1 MTIYYILHT
10 IYQFHIYFVPK
21 KYQVHWYDYIL
32 YNKKYHKNS
41 GTIHS
46 ISSSNT
52 TYFIGMTIY
61 YIPKCYYYTILDY
74 ILYTI
79 YQFHIYFVP
88 KKYQVHWYDY
98 ILYNKKY
105 HKNSGTIHSISS
117 SNTTYFIG
125 MTIYYIP
132 KCYYYTILV

>member
-1 MTIYYILHT
+1 MLLLYY
-10 IYQFHIYFVPK
+10 
-21 KYQVHWYDYIL
+21 
-32 YNKKYHKNS
+32 
-41 GTIHS
+41 
-46 ISSSNT
+46 
-52 TYFIGMTIY
+52 IGMTIY
-61 YIPKCYYYTILDY
+61 Y

-117 SNTTYFIG
+117 SNTMYCS
-125 MTIYYIP
+125 TIFVVF
-132 KCYYYTILV
+132 LVI

>member
-1 MTIYYILHT
+1 MLLLYYIGMTIYYILHT

-41 GTIHS
+41 GIIHS

-52 TYFIGMTIY
+52 TYFIGMTI
-61 YIPKCYYYTILDY
+61 C
-74 ILYTI
+74 
-79 YQFHIYFVP
+79 
-88 KKYQVHWYDY
+88 
-98 ILYNKKY
+98 
-105 HKNSGTIHSISS
+105 
-117 SNTTYFIG
+117 
-125 MTIYYIP
+125 YIP